1 MKPRMVILTEVIEL
15 SPKEIRILKR
25 LHKKGK
31 SFLYLTGEIMDG
43 TKDELLDGLEK
54 KKLIEERYYIGGVD
68 TGYYWYI
75 SSKGRKVL
83 KQLKNVKR

>member
-1 MKPRMVILTEVIEL
+1 MKPRMVILLETIEL
-15 SPKEIRILKR
+15 SPIEIRILKR

-31 SFLYLTGEIMDG
+31 SFLYLSKEIMNG
-43 TKDELLDGLEK
+43 TKDELIDGLEK
-54 KKLIEERYYIGGVD
+54 KKLIEQRYYIGGVD

-83 KQLKNVKR
+83 KQLKHVNQ